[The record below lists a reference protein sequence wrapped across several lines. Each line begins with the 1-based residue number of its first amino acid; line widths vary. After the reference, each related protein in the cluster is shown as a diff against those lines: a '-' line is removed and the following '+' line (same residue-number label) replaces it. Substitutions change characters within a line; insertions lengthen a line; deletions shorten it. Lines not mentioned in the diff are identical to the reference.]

1 MNELAV
7 FFCDSNK
14 RLANLQKLIET
25 ECPESAHTR
34 LKKQC
39 TTRWVE
45 KQTAVFVFKELY
57 PAVVAS
63 LTELSMWPG
72 ETGGKATL
80 YLRALDQ
87 NFLIAMEVLNSV
99 LAVTKPL
106 SVKLQ
111 GVSQDIHS
119 AITSING
126 CIEVLETYREGQ
138 KFEELLRNVEKE
150 TGTIEMPRI
159 VSKQRHRYNAPATSP
174 SEHYK
179 RNLFYPFVDTCI
191 SQLRERFSTVSQNAS
206 MLSRLIPAF
215 CCDKTYET
223 IKESVN
229 RYR

>member
-1 MNELAV
+1 M
-7 FFCDSNK
+7 
-14 RLANLQKLIET
+14 
-25 ECPESAHTR
+25 
-34 LKKQC
+34 
-39 TTRWVE
+39 E

-87 NFLIAMEVLNSV
+87 NLVIAMEVLNSV

-111 GVSQDIHS
+111 GVSQDIH
-119 AITSING
+119 TSING
-126 CIEVLETYREGQ
+126 CIEVLETYREGR
-138 KFEELLRNVEKE
+138 KFDELLRNVEKE

-159 VSKQRHRYNAPATSP
+159 VSTQRHRYNAPASSP

-179 RNLFYPFVDTCI
+179 RNLFYPYVDTCI
-191 SQLRERFSTVSQNAS
+191 SQYT
-206 MLSRLIPAF
+206 
-215 CCDKTYET
+215 
-223 IKESVN
+223 
-229 RYR
+229 